1 MQKSTT
7 RIRTSHVGRLPP
19 PKGWEDMPA
28 RLANAEVIDSGEI
41 ASHVVPAIAETVKKQ
56 VEIGIDCI
64 NDGEFWTARSL
75 AHYAAH
81 FTGLEARPVKLGE
94 PPTTRHSTRERDEF
108 RDFYADMDKLGT
120 LFFVPGEKPM
130 PPMTERVIARGPVKS
145 RGPQAINR
153 EIDAFRAAIDRSG
166 SKVEEAFIA
175 VLAPGWLDHFI
186 FNEYYNTDEE
196 FLFALAEAVR
206 EEYRAVVS
214 AGFVLQIDDPG
225 LPDWW
230 DMIKPEPTVE
240 EYRKFAKLRIEAVN
254 HALVGIPEE
263 KVRYHLCWGSW
274 HGPHTHDLPLEHIV
288 DLVLAVKA
296 QTYSFEAGNVRHEHE
311 WRAWQAVKVPP
322 GKILMP
328 GVVSHATNLVEHP
341 QLVAD
346 RILRYT
352 AIVGRENVIAS
363 TDCGLGG
370 RVHAELAWA
379 KLRALVEGAQ
389 LASKGPLEALSFRGG
404 QAGVQARLRRRAVS
418 RGIVGAL

>member
-1 MQKSTT
+1 MQRSTT

-41 ASHVVPAIAETVKKQ
+41 ASHVVPAITETVKKQ

-81 FTGLEARPVKLGE
+81 FTGLEARPVKVGE

-108 RDFYADMDKLGT
+108 CDFYADMDKLGT

-311 WRAWQAVKVPP
+311 WRAWQEVKVPP

-346 RILRYT
+346 RILRYI
-352 AIVGRENVIAS
+352 AIVGRENVIAG
-363 TDCGLGG
+363 TDCGLGS

-389 LASKGPLEALSFRGG
+389 LASKNLW
-404 QAGVQARLRRRAVS
+404 RR
-418 RGIVGAL
+418 

>member
-41 ASHVVPAIAETVKKQ
+41 ASVVVPAIAETVKKQ

-352 AIVGRENVIAS
+352 AIVGRENVIAG

-389 LASKGPLEALSFRGG
+389 LASKNLW
-404 QAGVQARLRRRAVS
+404 RR
-418 RGIVGAL
+418 

>member
-28 RLANAEVIDSGEI
+28 RLANAEVIDSSEI
-41 ASHVVPAIAETVKKQ
+41 TSLVVPAIAETVKKQ

-64 NDGEFWTARSL
+64 NDGEFWTARSP
-75 AHYAAH
+75 AHYSAH

-130 PPMTERVIARGPVKS
+130 PPMTERVVARGPVKS

-153 EIDAFRAAIDRSG
+153 EIDAFKAAIDRSG

-196 FLFALAEAVR
+196 FLFTLAEAVR

-311 WRAWQAVKVPP
+311 WRAWEAVKVPP

-346 RILRYT
+346 RIFRYT
-352 AIVGRENVIAS
+352 AIVGRENVIAG

-370 RVHAELAWA
+370 RVHSELAWA

-389 LASKGPLEALSFRGG
+389 LASKNLW
-404 QAGVQARLRRRAVS
+404 RR
-418 RGIVGAL
+418 

>member
-1 MQKSTT
+1 MQRSTT

-56 VEIGIDCI
+56 IEIGIDCI

-214 AGFVLQIDDPG
+214 AGFMLQIDDPG

-311 WRAWQAVKVPP
+311 WRAWQEVKVPP

-363 TDCGLGG
+363 TDCGLGS

-389 LASKGPLEALSFRGG
+389 LASKNLW
-404 QAGVQARLRRRAVS
+404 RR
-418 RGIVGAL
+418 

>member
-153 EIDAFRAAIDRSG
+153 EIDAFKAAIDRSG
-166 SKVEEAFIA
+166 SKVGEAFIA

-352 AIVGRENVIAS
+352 AIVGRENVIAG

-389 LASKGPLEALSFRGG
+389 LASKNLW
-404 QAGVQARLRRRAVS
+404 RR
-418 RGIVGAL
+418 

>member
-1 MQKSTT
+1 GGTGMQKSTT

-19 PKGWEDMPA
+19 PKGWEDIPA

-75 AHYAAH
+75 VHYAAH

-120 LFFVPGEKPM
+120 LFFVLGEKPM

-145 RGPQAINR
+145 RGPQAINP

-186 FNEYYNTDEE
+186 FNEYS
-196 FLFALAEAVR
+196 R
-206 EEYRAVVS
+206 
-214 AGFVLQIDDPG
+214 
-225 LPDWW
+225 
-230 DMIKPEPTVE
+230 
-240 EYRKFAKLRIEAVN
+240 
-254 HALVGIPEE
+254 LVGHDQARAYRGRVPQ
-263 KVRYHLCWGSW
+263 VRQAAHRSSQSRARRHSGREGALPPLLGQLARA
-274 HGPHTHDLPLEHIV
+274 HDLPLEHIV

-328 GVVSHATNLVEHP
+328 GVVSHATRLVEHP

-352 AIVGRENVIAS
+352 AIVGRENVIAG

-370 RVHAELAWA
+370 RVHSELAWA
-379 KLRALVEGAQ
+379 KL
-389 LASKGPLEALSFRGG
+389 
-404 QAGVQARLRRRAVS
+404 
-418 RGIVGAL
+418 

>member
-1 MQKSTT
+1 MLRNTT
-7 RIRTSHVGRLPP
+7 RIRTSHVGRLPA

-28 RLANAEVIDSGEI
+28 RLANAEVTDRGEI
-41 ASHVVPAIAETVKKQ
+41 AARVVPAIADTVKKQ
-56 VEIGIDCI
+56 VGIGIDCVG
-64 NDGEFWTARSL
+64 DGEFWTARSH

-81 FTGLEARPVKLGE
+81 FAGLDVRPIKPGE

-145 RGPQAINR
+145 KGPQVISR
-153 EIDAFRAAIDRSG
+153 QIDTFKAAIAHAG
-166 SKVEEAFIA
+166 VPVEEAFIP

-186 FNEYYNTDEE
+186 FNEYYKTEEE
-196 FLFALAEAVR
+196 FVFALAEAIR
-206 EEYRAVVS
+206 EEYRAVVA

-240 EYRKFAKLRIEAVN
+240 AYRKFAKLRIEAVN
-254 HALVGIPEE
+254 HALTGIPEE

-288 DLVLAVKA
+288 DLILEVKA
-296 QTYSFEAGNVRHEHE
+296 RTYSFEAGNVRHEHE
-311 WRAWQAVKVPP
+311 WRVWQGAKVPE
-322 GKILMP
+322 GKMLMP

-346 RILRYT
+346 RILRYA
-352 AIVGRENVIAS
+352 AIVGRENVIAG

-370 RVHAELAWA
+370 RVHADLAWA
-379 KLRALVEGAQ
+379 KLGALAEGARI
-389 LASKGPLEALSFRGG
+389 ASKSLWP
-404 QAGVQARLRRRAVS
+404 
-418 RGIVGAL
+418 

>member
-153 EIDAFRAAIDRSG
+153 EIDAFRTAIDRSG

-352 AIVGRENVIAS
+352 AIVGRENVIAG

-370 RVHAELAWA
+370 RVHSDLAWA

-389 LASKGPLEALSFRGG
+389 LASKNLW
-404 QAGVQARLRRRAVS
+404 RR
-418 RGIVGAL
+418 

>member
-186 FNEYYNTDEE
+186 FNEYYTTDEE

-240 EYRKFAKLRIEAVN
+240 EYRKVAKLRIVAVN

-352 AIVGRENVIAS
+352 AIVGRENVIAG

-370 RVHAELAWA
+370 RVHSELAWA

-389 LASKGPLEALSFRGG
+389 LASKNLW
-404 QAGVQARLRRRAVS
+404 RR
-418 RGIVGAL
+418 

>member
-28 RLANAEVIDSGEI
+28 RLANAEVIDSDEI

-206 EEYRAVVS
+206 EEYREVVS

-311 WRAWQAVKVPP
+311 WRAWQEVKVPP

-352 AIVGRENVIAS
+352 AIVGRENVIAG

-370 RVHAELAWA
+370 RVHSELAWA

-389 LASKGPLEALSFRGG
+389 LASKNLW
-404 QAGVQARLRRRAVS
+404 RR
-418 RGIVGAL
+418 

>member
-28 RLANAEVIDSGEI
+28 RLANAEVIDGGEI

-352 AIVGRENVIAS
+352 AIVGRENVIAG

-370 RVHAELAWA
+370 RVHSELAWA

-389 LASKGPLEALSFRGG
+389 LASKNLW
-404 QAGVQARLRRRAVS
+404 RR
-418 RGIVGAL
+418 

>member
-1 MQKSTT
+1 MQRSTT

-81 FTGLEARPVKLGE
+81 FTGLEARPVKVGE

-108 RDFYADMDKLGT
+108 CDFYADMDKLGT

-153 EIDAFRAAIDRSG
+153 GIDAFRAAIDRSG

-311 WRAWQAVKVPP
+311 WRAWQEVKVPP

-352 AIVGRENVIAS
+352 AIVGRENVIAG
-363 TDCGLGG
+363 TDCGLGS

-389 LASKGPLEALSFRGG
+389 LASKNLW
-404 QAGVQARLRRRAVS
+404 RR
-418 RGIVGAL
+418 

>member
-206 EEYRAVVS
+206 EEYRAVVA

-240 EYRKFAKLRIEAVN
+240 EYRKFAKLRIEVVN

-352 AIVGRENVIAS
+352 AIVGRENVIAG

-389 LASKGPLEALSFRGG
+389 LASKNLW
-404 QAGVQARLRRRAVS
+404 RR
-418 RGIVGAL
+418 

>member
-81 FTGLEARPVKLGE
+81 FTGLEARPVKFGE

-352 AIVGRENVIAS
+352 AIVGRENVIAG

-370 RVHAELAWA
+370 RVHSELAWA

-389 LASKGPLEALSFRGG
+389 LASKNLW
-404 QAGVQARLRRRAVS
+404 RR
-418 RGIVGAL
+418 

>member
-1 MQKSTT
+1 MQRSTT

-19 PKGWEDMPA
+19 PKGWEGMPA

-81 FTGLEARPVKLGE
+81 FTGLEARPVKVGE

-352 AIVGRENVIAS
+352 AIVGRENVIAG
-363 TDCGLGG
+363 TDCGLGS

-389 LASKGPLEALSFRGG
+389 LASKNLW
-404 QAGVQARLRRRAVS
+404 RR
-418 RGIVGAL
+418 

>member
-64 NDGEFWTARSL
+64 NDGEFWTARNL

-352 AIVGRENVIAS
+352 AIVGRENVIAG

-370 RVHAELAWA
+370 RVHSELAWA

-389 LASKGPLEALSFRGG
+389 LASKNLWRS
-404 QAGVQARLRRRAVS
+404 
-418 RGIVGAL
+418 

>member
-1 MQKSTT
+1 MQRSTT

-81 FTGLEARPVKLGE
+81 FTGLEARPVKVGE

-153 EIDAFRAAIDRSG
+153 EIDAFKAAIDRSG

-352 AIVGRENVIAS
+352 AIVGRENVIAG

-389 LASKGPLEALSFRGG
+389 LASKNLW
-404 QAGVQARLRRRAVS
+404 RR
-418 RGIVGAL
+418 

>member
-28 RLANAEVIDSGEI
+28 RLANAEVIDGGEI

-130 PPMTERVIARGPVKS
+130 PPLTERVIARGPVKS

-352 AIVGRENVIAS
+352 AIVGRENVIAG

-370 RVHAELAWA
+370 RVHSELVWA

-389 LASKGPLEALSFRGG
+389 LASKNLW
-404 QAGVQARLRRRAVS
+404 RR
-418 RGIVGAL
+418 